1 MWTVGTVGTLIHTIK
16 IISVRSLDKVI
27 YNLESTSK
35 MQIITDLTEKKDKMA
50 YEPRRELVTVE
61 KTYVDINIFRI

>member
-35 MQIITDLTEKKDKMA
+35 MQIITDLTEKKDKNG
-50 YEPRRELVTVE
+50 V
-61 KTYVDINIFRI
+61 